1 MTHTSTDGATKSTA
15 IGTGQLPLVGSKVRV
30 LRSSHKKSDR
40 FIGGEGVV
48 CNIKGTWA
56 EIKLPNPNPKMSVP
70 AFVRFEI
77 NALEVL

>member
-1 MTHTSTDGATKSTA
+1 M
-15 IGTGQLPLVGSKVRV
+15 RV

-56 EIKLPNPNPKMSVP
+56 EVKLPNPNPKMSVP